1 MSGLSLGLDVGG
13 TRTRAVLLDAAGAVH
28 GRGEAGG
35 GNPAGH
41 GAQAA
46 LVQLSAAVRD
56 ALGATG
62 RERVTDCLVGLAGYR
77 ALPDPQ
83 EFADRCRAAFG
94 LRCPVRLVPD
104 AVPAL
109 AAGGVEH
116 GTGTV
121 LIAGTG
127 SVCVGL
133 TDHHVRGQE
142 GGLGWLL
149 GDEGSGF
156 WLGRAALQHALRAP
170 QDPLGAAVLAHCRAT
185 TPTELVCWAYADS
198 PRRLAALAPLV
209 TRAADRGEAA
219 ALALTHRAAADLA
232 ALARTAARPGEPL
245 VLAGSVAT
253 APGPLR
259 TELLTLLADFAPR
272 LPVTDA
278 ATAAARLARLARS
291 S

>member
-1 MSGLSLGLDVGG
+1 MTVFRLGLDVGG
-13 TRTRAVLLDAAGAVH
+13 TRTRAVLLDGAGTEL
-28 GRGEAGG
+28 GRGEAAG

-46 LVQLSAAVRD
+46 LFQLAEAVRG
-56 ALGATG
+56 ALGPAA
-62 RERVTDCLVGLAGYR
+62 REQVAGCLIGLAGYR

-94 LRCPVRLVPD
+94 LRCAVRLVPD

-109 AAGGVEH
+109 AAGGVAD
-116 GTGTV
+116 GTGAV

-127 SVCVGL
+127 AVCVHL
-133 TDHHVRGQE
+133 TRHRITDQE

-156 WLGRAALQHALRAP
+156 WLGRAALRHAHRTPLDTLGRAV
-170 QDPLGAAVLAHCRAT
+170 AAHCRAS
-185 TPTELVCWAYADS
+185 TPAELVRWAYADS
-198 PRRLAALAPLV
+198 PRHLAALAPLV
-209 TRAADRGEAA
+209 SQAAEQGDPA
-219 ALALTHRAAADLA
+219 ALALAERAAAHLA
-232 ALARTAARPGEPL
+232 GLARATVRPGEPL

-253 APGPLR
+253 VPGPVGDRLR
-259 TELLTLLADFAPR
+259 TLLADLGPR

-278 ATAAARLARLARS
+278 ATAAARLAVPD
-291 S
+291 